1 MNVCVT
7 TMAQSWRPLRP
18 WLAKFA
24 RIFSPITD
32 IGLITANF
40 GGIDTI
46 KPLPP
51 RPGIDA
57 FYYTD
62 AETAAVTSR
71 AIINT
76 WKAVIV
82 SDRETQLNARL
93 RAKYFKQQIQRL
105 PEAKPFRWL
114 VWADSSFLFK
124 KLDFIKDIVEKLEH
138 LPPHDRLMLVP
149 HPHRQTVRQEI
160 DFVLSQME
168 QGNEY
173 LRVRYGQAKTTEAI
187 EHLESRGFSL
197 QDRLWCGGFWIIENN
212 SIISQAWDAWWA
224 YTCRYGTQDQYFLP
238 AAMTEFGLRPQALN
252 VNIFTNQHFDV
263 VQHLKII

>member
-1 MNVCVT
+1 MT
-7 TMAQSWRPLRP
+7 TTAQSLSPLWP
-18 WLAKFA
+18 WLANLVRRFA
-24 RIFSPITD
+24 PRSD

-46 KPLPP
+46 KPLPS
-51 RPGIDA
+51 RSGTDA

-62 AETAAVTSR
+62 VETATVTNR
-71 AIINT
+71 ASINT
-76 WKAVIV
+76 WNAVIV

-93 RAKYFKQQIQRL
+93 RSRYFKHQIHHL

-124 KLDFIKDIVEKLEH
+124 ELDFIKDIVEKLGH
-138 LPPHDRLMLVP
+138 LPPNNRLLLVP
-149 HPHRQTVRQEI
+149 HPERQTVRQEI
-160 DFVLSQME
+160 DFIVSQIE

-173 LRVRYGQAKTTEAI
+173 LRVRYGQDKTTEAI
-187 EHLESRGFSL
+187 EHLESRGFNL

-212 SIISQAWDAWWA
+212 SIINQAWDAWWA

-238 AAMTEFGLRPQALN
+238 AAMAEFGLRPQALN
-252 VNIFTNQHFDV
+252 VNIFANQYFDS
-263 VQHLKII
+263 VQHLKFK